1 MTAVAVESLEALA
14 LDPLQQEV
22 VGEEIDAL
30 LAGLRSPQARFPWLD
45 LAAAVTGG
53 SVQEPLLARLESMLE
68 MSLQTGR
75 ARRIHGAEGEQA
87 LLRLFHRTPRGAAAR
102 RSTEAVNA
110 ALRALAG
117 QTLESLL
124 VTSQGPGVFRL
135 GLATGHSKLALEI
148 DRHGVTVESLEV

>member
-1 MTAVAVESLEALA
+1 MSATALE
-14 LDPLQQEV
+14 LDATNREV
-22 VGEEIDAL
+22 LGEEIGAL
-30 LAGLRSPQARFPWLD
+30 LDGLHAPQARAPWEA
-45 LAAAVTGG
+45 LAAAVADG
-53 SVQEPLLARLESMLE
+53 VVPELLLPRLESALE
-68 MSLQTGR
+68 ISLQTGR

-102 RSTEAVNA
+102 QATESVNA

-117 QTLESLL
+117 QTLEELL

-135 GLATGHSKLALEI
+135 GLRTDSCRLALEI